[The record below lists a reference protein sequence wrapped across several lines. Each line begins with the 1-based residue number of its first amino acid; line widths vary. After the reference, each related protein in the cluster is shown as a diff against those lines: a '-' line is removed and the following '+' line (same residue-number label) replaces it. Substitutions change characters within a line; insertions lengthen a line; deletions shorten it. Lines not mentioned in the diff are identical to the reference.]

1 MDDLTLAALFGL
13 AIGGALGAL
22 GGGGSILAVP
32 ALVYGLGMPVRQ
44 AIPTSLLV
52 VGLTAA
58 GAAAAHVRAGTVW
71 FRTAA
76 VFAAAGIVGSF
87 AGAWVNH
94 RLGEGLVLGGLA
106 AVMVV
111 ASIGMWRRAGRQ
123 EPDPS
128 PGAATRAVDRVTA
141 HTAPKVVVA
150 GLGLGVMTGLFGVG
164 GGFLAVPVMALV
176 LDLPTPVAI
185 GTSLV
190 VIAVNASAGLVA
202 HLGLGPI
209 DVPVAVAFAAGGLL
223 GALGGQCLASRLSSG
238 ALGRAFAVF
247 VMVVGGLTLVDVMTT

>member
-1 MDDLTLAALFGL
+1 MDDLALAALFGL

-32 ALVYGLGMPVRQ
+32 ALVYGLGLPVRQ

-71 FRTAA
+71 FRTAS
-76 VFAAAGIVGSF
+76 VFASAGIVGSF

-94 RLGEGLVLGGLA
+94 RLDEGLVLGGFA
-106 AVMVV
+106 VVMVV
-111 ASIGMWRRAGRQ
+111 ASIGMWRRAGRP
-123 EPDPS
+123 EPEMSAAAAD
-128 PGAATRAVDRVTA
+128 ATRDRVTA
-141 HTAPKVVVA
+141 DRVPKVLAA
-150 GLGLGVMTGLFGVG
+150 GFGLGVLTGLFGVG

-176 LDLPTPVAI
+176 LELPTPVAI

-190 VIAVNASAGLVA
+190 VIAVNAFAGLVA
-202 HLGLGPI
+202 HLGLGSI
-209 DVPVAVAFAAGGLL
+209 DLPVALVFAAGGVL
-223 GALGGQCLASRLSSG
+223 GAIGGQCVASRLSSG
-238 ALGRAFAVF
+238 TLGRAFAVF
-247 VMVVGGLTLVDVMTT
+247 VMVIGVVTLVDVATV

>member
-1 MDDLTLAALFGL
+1 MSDLALAALFGL

-76 VFAAAGIVGSF
+76 VFASAGIVGSF
-87 AGAWVNH
+87 VGAWVNH
-94 RLGEGLVLGGLA
+94 RLDEALVLGGLA
-106 AVMVV
+106 VVMVV
-111 ASIGMWRRAGRQ
+111 ASIGMWRRAGRP
-123 EPDPS
+123 EPDVS
-128 PGAATRAVDRVTA
+128 AAGADAVRDRVTA
-141 HTAPKVVVA
+141 DRLPTVLAA
-150 GLGLGVMTGLFGVG
+150 GFGLGVLTGLFGVG

-190 VIAVNASAGLVA
+190 VIAVNAFAGLVA
-202 HLGLGPI
+202 HLGLGSI
-209 DVPVAVAFAAGGLL
+209 DVPVALVFAAGGLL
-223 GALGGQCLASRLSSG
+223 GALGGQCVASRLSSG
-238 ALGRAFAVF
+238 TLGRAFAVF
-247 VMVVGGLTLVDVMTT
+247 VMVIGVLTLVDMVTA

>member
-1 MDDLTLAALFGL
+1 MDDLALAALFGL

-44 AIPTSLLV
+44 AIPSLLV

-58 GAAAAHVRAGTVW
+58 GAAAARVRVGTVW

-76 VFAAAGIVGSF
+76 VFAAAGIGGSF
-87 AGAWVNH
+87 VGAWVNH
-94 RLGEGLVLGGLA
+94 RLDEGLVLGGLA
-106 AVMVV
+106 VVMVV
-111 ASIGMWRRAGRQ
+111 ASIGMWRRAGRP
-123 EPDPS
+123 EPDPT
-128 PGAATRAVDRVTA
+128 PGAVTRAADRVAA
-141 HTAPKVVVA
+141 HTSPKVIVA

-209 DVPVAVAFAAGGLL
+209 DVPVALAFAAAVL

-247 VMVVGGLTLVDVMTT
+247 VMLVGGLTLVEVMTT

>member
-1 MDDLTLAALFGL
+1 MSGLVLAALFGL

-22 GGGGSILAVP
+22 GGGGSILTVP

-58 GAAAAHVRAGTVW
+58 GAAAAHVRAGNVW

-76 VFAAAGIVGSF
+76 VFASGGIVGSF
-87 AGAWVNH
+87 TGAWVNR
-94 RLGEGLVLGGLA
+94 RLDETVVLGGLA
-106 AVMVV
+106 VVMVL
-111 ASIGMWRRAGRQ
+111 ASIGMWRRAGRS
-123 EPDPS
+123 EPVTTSEEPEVRDRL
-128 PGAATRAVDRVTA
+128 TRGSV
-141 HTAPKVVVA
+141 PKVLGA
-150 GLGLGVMTGLFGVG
+150 GSGLGVLTGLFGIG

-190 VIAVNASAGLVA
+190 VIAVNAFAALIA
-202 HLGLGPI
+202 HLGLGSV
-209 DVPVAVAFAAGGLL
+209 DMPVALAFAAGGLL
-223 GALGGQCLASRLSSG
+223 GALGGRCVASRLSSG
-238 ALGRAFAVF
+238 TLERAFAVF
-247 VMVVGGLTLVDVMTT
+247 VLVIGGLTLVDVVTT